1 MEQVEEKKNLEIVWN
16 DEKHLYQIAQDVER
30 EVDEFINRCLCKE
43 VSVINSNGEIEKELI
58 PFEKIEDDETKK
70 MVWKKRTELNKKSKE
85 IADTRKKCVAIMIN
99 GFVDYC
105 KGIESKINSASSKLT
120 AMLDEYEPKEEKV
133 KPTIYKLV
141 IKTESLSTKKKIEEI
156 ALSMGCEVS
165 E

>member
-70 MVWKKRTELNKKSKE
+70 MVWKKQWN
-85 IADTRKKCVAIMIN
+85 N
-99 GFVDYC
+99 Q
-105 KGIESKINSASSKLT
+105 
-120 AMLDEYEPKEEKV
+120 EE
-133 KPTIYKLV
+133 
-141 IKTESLSTKKKIEEI
+141 
-156 ALSMGCEVS
+156 
-165 E
+165 